1 MLKATKRLLDSIW
14 TVSYNVLNENEI
26 EIIGYNRDDPEG
38 YKNECNL
45 PQCTV
50 IEDDKRNFIGLMVR
64 EKFKFNYFDWV
75 NSKNADHIYKVVNP
89 KHITSYK

>member
-1 MLKATKRLLDSIW
+1 MLKATKRLLDSVW

-38 YKNECNL
+38 YTNEHNL

-50 IEDDKRNFIGLMVR
+50 IEDDKRIVVGLLVR
-64 EKFKFNYFDWV
+64 DKYDWV
-75 NSKNADHIYKVVNP
+75 NWVNKDNADHIYKVVNP
-89 KHITSYK
+89 KHFTCYK